1 MKSGTLSKLSN
12 TAECSS
18 LCGKGGKYVRSFK
31 KKKSIW
37 NLQRVY
43 HKLVAVITLRVK
55 PGDLSL
61 GKRNRFI
68 LTLYFCRFFCFFF
81 FVFYTKGMY

>member
-31 KKKSIW
+31 KKK
-37 NLQRVY
+37 VY
-43 HKLVAVITLRVK
+43 MQS
-55 PGDLSL
+55 P
-61 GKRNRFI
+61 
-68 LTLYFCRFFCFFF
+68 
-81 FVFYTKGMY
+81 KGIS